1 MQNIR
6 QTAKNQII
14 SVVNNAI
21 SSAGFESVPFAVE
34 TPRELSNGDFSV
46 NAAMLLAKS
55 AKLPPRAVAD
65 KLAQFIC
72 TKGTYIDRVEV
83 AGPGFINFYLNN
95 SWLYDVLPLVEDLK
109 ENYGQTDIGSGE
121 SIVVEFVSAN
131 PTGPMHMGN
140 ARGGALG
147 DSMANVLR
155 FAGFDV
161 TKEFYLNDSGNQI
174 EKFACSL
181 EARYLQQCGVE
192 VPFDEEWYLGEDIID
207 RAKEFIAI
215 HGDKY
220 VNAPQDERK
229 AALTEFALEKNIGE
243 MKKTLSD
250 YRISYDVWYR
260 ESDLYKS
267 GEVDEV
273 IRLLQE
279 KGYTYKKDGA
289 LWFKASEDGEKDE
302 VLIRANGV
310 ATYFAADIAYHR
322 NKFQKRG
329 FDRAI
334 NIWGADHHGHVARM
348 KSAMEALGVKPDRLE
363 VVLMQLVRLMQGGE
377 VARMSKRSGKAI
389 TLNVL
394 LDEIGVDAA
403 RFFFNMRN
411 AGSHFDF
418 DLDLAVE
425 QSNNNPVYYVQY
437 AHARIC
443 SIIRLLAGDG
453 IFVKNCGD
461 IDISLL
467 KEKEELNLLRKIG
480 ELPDE
485 IALAAQALEPS
496 RMTRY
501 AIELANDFHSFYSAC
516 RVNVEDRQLCQAR
529 LKLID
534 AVRITLS
541 NVLGIVGVDAPEKM

>member
-6 QTAKNQII
+6 QTARNQII

-207 RAKEFIAI
+207 R
-215 HGDKY
+215 
-220 VNAPQDERK
+220 QR
-229 AALTEFALEKNIGE
+229 
-243 MKKTLSD
+243 
-250 YRISYDVWYR
+250 
-260 ESDLYKS
+260 
-267 GEVDEV
+267 
-273 IRLLQE
+273 
-279 KGYTYKKDGA
+279 
-289 LWFKASEDGEKDE
+289 
-302 VLIRANGV
+302 
-310 ATYFAADIAYHR
+310 
-322 NKFQKRG
+322 
-329 FDRAI
+329 
-334 NIWGADHHGHVARM
+334 
-348 KSAMEALGVKPDRLE
+348 
-363 VVLMQLVRLMQGGE
+363 
-377 VARMSKRSGKAI
+377 
-389 TLNVL
+389 
-394 LDEIGVDAA
+394 
-403 RFFFNMRN
+403 
-411 AGSHFDF
+411 
-418 DLDLAVE
+418 
-425 QSNNNPVYYVQY
+425 
-437 AHARIC
+437 
-443 SIIRLLAGDG
+443 
-453 IFVKNCGD
+453 
-461 IDISLL
+461 
-467 KEKEELNLLRKIG
+467 NLLRF
-480 ELPDE
+480 
-485 IALAAQALEPS
+485 
-496 RMTRY
+496 T
-501 AIELANDFHSFYSAC
+501 AIN
-516 RVNVEDRQLCQAR
+516 
-529 LKLID
+529 
-534 AVRITLS
+534 
-541 NVLGIVGVDAPEKM
+541 M

>member
-1 MQNIR
+1 M
-6 QTAKNQII
+6 
-14 SVVNNAI
+14 
-21 SSAGFESVPFAVE
+21 
-34 TPRELSNGDFSV
+34 
-46 NAAMLLAKS
+46 
-55 AKLPPRAVAD
+55 
-65 KLAQFIC
+65 
-72 TKGTYIDRVEV
+72 
-83 AGPGFINFYLNN
+83 
-95 SWLYDVLPLVEDLK
+95 
-109 ENYGQTDIGSGE
+109 
-121 SIVVEFVSAN
+121 
-131 PTGPMHMGN
+131 
-140 ARGGALG
+140 
-147 DSMANVLR
+147 
-155 FAGFDV
+155 
-161 TKEFYLNDSGNQI
+161 
-174 EKFACSL
+174 
-181 EARYLQQCGVE
+181 
-192 VPFDEEWYLGEDIID
+192 
-207 RAKEFIAI
+207 
-215 HGDKY
+215 
-220 VNAPQDERK
+220 
-229 AALTEFALEKNIGE
+229 
-243 MKKTLSD
+243 
-250 YRISYDVWYR
+250 
-260 ESDLYKS
+260 
-267 GEVDEV
+267 
-273 IRLLQE
+273 
-279 KGYTYKKDGA
+279 
-289 LWFKASEDGEKDE
+289 
-302 VLIRANGV
+302 
-310 ATYFAADIAYHR
+310 
-322 NKFQKRG
+322 
-329 FDRAI
+329 
-334 NIWGADHHGHVARM
+334 
-348 KSAMEALGVKPDRLE
+348 
-363 VVLMQLVRLMQGGE
+363 
-377 VARMSKRSGKAI
+377 ARMSKRSGKAI

>member
-1 MQNIR
+1 
-6 QTAKNQII
+6 
-14 SVVNNAI
+14 
-21 SSAGFESVPFAVE
+21 
-34 TPRELSNGDFSV
+34 
-46 NAAMLLAKS
+46 
-55 AKLPPRAVAD
+55 
-65 KLAQFIC
+65 
-72 TKGTYIDRVEV
+72 
-83 AGPGFINFYLNN
+83 
-95 SWLYDVLPLVEDLK
+95 
-109 ENYGQTDIGSGE
+109 
-121 SIVVEFVSAN
+121 
-131 PTGPMHMGN
+131 
-140 ARGGALG
+140 
-147 DSMANVLR
+147 
-155 FAGFDV
+155 
-161 TKEFYLNDSGNQI
+161 
-174 EKFACSL
+174 
-181 EARYLQQCGVE
+181 
-192 VPFDEEWYLGEDIID
+192 
-207 RAKEFIAI
+207 
-215 HGDKY
+215 
-220 VNAPQDERK
+220 
-229 AALTEFALEKNIGE
+229 

-453 IFVKNCGD
+453 IFVKIAG
-461 IDISLL
+461 ISILVC
-467 KEKEELNLLRKIG
+467 LRKRK
-480 ELPDE
+480 
-485 IALAAQALEPS
+485 S
-496 RMTRY
+496 
-501 AIELANDFHSFYSAC
+501 
-516 RVNVEDRQLCQAR
+516 
-529 LKLID
+529 LIC
-534 AVRITLS
+534 
-541 NVLGIVGVDAPEKM
+541 